1 MEDGALGG
9 LGDGGARL
17 AACAPAVPL
26 KSESFG
32 GVRSGFANRKMAG
45 TKENIVRFSEILRS
59 SKITLVNFL
68 SVPPL
73 LVSVSKVVVCKN

>member
-32 GVRSGFANRKMAG
+32 SGFTNRKMAG
-45 TKENIVRFSEILRS
+45 KREKIVRDSEILCS

-73 LVSVSKVVVCKN
+73 VKLHFTQQFITVFL